1 MDVRK
6 RLTGV
11 GRSAEGKRF
20 EILWKYARNK
30 PSKLNEILSKA
41 YFHLF
46 HEACLQK
53 VGRGGF
59 F

>member
-1 MDVRK
+1 MK
-6 RLTGV
+6 ETAGV
-11 GRSAEGKRF
+11 GRSDEGKRF

-41 YFHLF
+41 HFHLF
-46 HEACLQK
+46 QEACLQK
-53 VGRGGF
+53 VGPGGF